1 MQLLELAPH
10 ITRLVPAADR
20 YLQSRSDGRESQ
32 RLALEQ
38 VAEGLRGD
46 LKLMAAA
53 QAGIGETLA
62 QQSETLTQQSETLTG
77 VVTDVRA
84 ARLTSDA
91 IEARLQGMEARMS
104 RLWTLMLAGMILLA
118 ILAVCTIAV
127 LLHME
132 HSIHGS

>member
-32 RLALEQ
+32 RVAMEQ
-38 VAEGLRGD
+38 MAEGLRGD

-53 QAGIGETLA
+53 QAGIGETLT
-62 QQSETLTQQSETLTG
+62 QQGETLAG

-84 ARLTSDA
+84 ARVSSDA
-91 IEARLQGMEARMS
+91 IEARLQGLEARMA
-104 RLWTLMLAGMILLA
+104 RLWTLMLAGMVVLA
-118 ILAVCTIAV
+118 ILGLVSIAV
-127 LLHME
+127 LLHVE
-132 HSIHGS
+132 HSVHGS

>member
-53 QAGIGETLA
+53 QAGIGETL
-62 QQSETLTQQSETLTG
+62 
-77 VVTDVRA
+77 
-84 ARLTSDA
+84 
-91 IEARLQGMEARMS
+91 EARMS

>member
-1 MQLLELAPH
+1 MWPKALMQLLELAPH

-32 RLALEQ
+32 RVAIEQ
-38 VAEGLRGD
+38 MAEGLRGD

-53 QAGIGETLA
+53 QAGIDEM
-62 QQSETLTQQSETLTG
+62 LTQQSGTLAG

-84 ARLTSDA
+84 ARVSSDA
-91 IEARLQGMEARMS
+91 IEARLQGLEARMA
-104 RLWTLMLAGMILLA
+104 RLWTLILAGMILLA